1 MFIIKTKRKEGMYR
15 GKTAP
20 YQRRYIVLSAP

>member
-1 MFIIKTKRKEGMYR
+1 MFLIKTNRKEGMYR

-20 YQRRYIVLSAP
+20 YQRRYSVLSTP